1 MCSLLSSGGRGVNK
15 WGHLCLSD
23 KSGLFVQNV
32 RFCATTELLVFP
44 NKMPPICHQVTS
56 NLPPRW
62 HQVATKLPPS
72 YYQVTTMFQPKSP
85 PTTNW
90 RDKMSLHRCSID
102 RSHLLCVRNSRE
114 SRPLPLIMMIM
125 LVTVMAVVVMMTREG
140 DDNHE
145 GGWWVSKGS
154 SVLPFRLQGI
164 SRQESFRQLPQIPTP
179 HTIIK
184 SKCLEIFVTV
194 WDPLQIQTLQ
204 EGNWQIFLKMTSL
217 KRYEGLNGH
226 KEKEVGGCLI
236 SHNLQLAFGGSLRLS
251 D

>member
-1 MCSLLSSGGRGVNK
+1 MVVGRWTSEVTFASQINQVFLSRTSGCLPPPSFLSSQQ
-15 WGHLCLSD
+15 D
-23 KSGLFVQNV
+23 
-32 RFCATTELLVFP
+32 AT
-44 NKMPPICHQVTS
+44 
-56 NLPPRW
+56 NLPPGYL
-62 HQVATKLPPS
+62 QVATKLPPS
-72 YYQVTTMFQPKSP
+72 CHQVTTMFQPKSP

-184 SKCLEIFVTV
+184 SKCLKQV
-194 WDPLQIQTLQ
+194 
-204 EGNWQIFLKMTSL
+204 
-217 KRYEGLNGH
+217 
-226 KEKEVGGCLI
+226 
-236 SHNLQLAFGGSLRLS
+236 
-251 D
+251 